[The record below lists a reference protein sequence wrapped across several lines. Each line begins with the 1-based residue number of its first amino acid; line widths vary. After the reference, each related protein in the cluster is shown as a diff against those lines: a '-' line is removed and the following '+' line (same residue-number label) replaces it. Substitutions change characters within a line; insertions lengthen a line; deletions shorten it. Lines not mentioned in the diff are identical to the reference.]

1 MSKKGETKTI
11 HYRDAG
17 TGQYVPKEYAV
28 KHPKTTVKE
37 MTAKFIQNRN
47 PSRETLP
54 LKSCSE
60 INK

>member
-1 MSKKGETKTI
+1 MPKKGETKTI

-37 MTAKFIQNRN
+37 TDK
-47 PSRETLP
+47 
-54 LKSCSE
+54 K
-60 INK
+60 